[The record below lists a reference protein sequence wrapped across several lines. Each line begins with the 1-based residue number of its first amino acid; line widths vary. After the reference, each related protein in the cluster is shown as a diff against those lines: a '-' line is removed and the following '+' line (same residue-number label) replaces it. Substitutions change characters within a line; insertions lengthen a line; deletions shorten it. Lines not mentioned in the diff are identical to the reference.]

1 VTPPRPQKKEIRV
14 LSSGESKRLLQ
25 AARGNRF
32 EALYILA
39 ITTGMRQGELLGLR
53 WVDAD
58 LERGVLRITQ
68 TLVTGF
74 GKQMIDT
81 PETLKARR
89 SVVLTPVALES
100 LKRHEKN
107 GSGSLGFT
115 NTTGWY
121 LPTGSGNPY
130 IPRTY

>member
-1 VTPPRPQKKEIRV
+1 MALTPDQARTL
-14 LSSGESKRLLQ
+14 LS
-25 AARGNRF
+25 AARGDCYD
-32 EALYILA
+32 ALYVLA

-74 GKQMIDT
+74 GKQMIAT
-81 PETLKARR
+81 PKTLKARR

-115 NTTGWY
+115 NMTGWY

-130 IPRTY
+130 IPRTC